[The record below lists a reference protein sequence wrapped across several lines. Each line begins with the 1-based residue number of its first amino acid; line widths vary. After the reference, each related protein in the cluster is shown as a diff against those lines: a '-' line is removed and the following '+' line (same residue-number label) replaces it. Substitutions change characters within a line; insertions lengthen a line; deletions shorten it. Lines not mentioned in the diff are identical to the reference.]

1 MYEYKITNVLKI
13 IDGDTV
19 DLSLDLGFYVMT
31 IQRIRFDGLDTPE
44 LHSKDETE
52 RKLAQE
58 AKDFVTKWF
67 EQNKDLVIKTK
78 KDDKYG
84 RMLGEIFC
92 SGKSLNKT
100 LIEMGYAWEYDGGE
114 KKKDIN
120 LLLERRKLWTR

>member
-100 LIEMGYAWEYDGGE
+100 LVEMGYAWEYDGGE